1 MAKIALDYFQN
12 IFKTRGP
19 TEIQRVTDHIP
30 RVVTVDMNNTL
41 SQEYTAEEV
50 EIAIKQMA
58 PLTAPRPDGL
68 PPLFYHTFWSFIG
81 GDVTSAVLSSL
92 NSSKILQPINHTYIT
107 LIPKVKSPE
116 KITEFHPISLCNVVY
131 KIISKVIANRLKI
144 IMPHVIFDIQSAFVP
159 GRLITDNILV
169 AFETLHHM
177 KHHMHGRK
185 GSMALKLDMSKAYD
199 RVEWQFLLAVMH
211 QMGFHQRVINLIAE
225 CLQTVSYSILINGEP
240 QGFFRPSRGLRQGD
254 PLSPYLFLLCTEG
267 LHGLL
272 KSAALSGAIHGV
284 SISRTIP
291 KLSHI
296 FFADDSLLFCRANV
310 HECQRVLDIL
320 QTYEVAS
327 GQMLNKDKTTLFFS
341 KSTLQID

>member
-1 MAKIALDYFQN
+1 VSKLIKWLRLLGI
-12 IFKTRGP
+12 IFKTARP
-19 TEIQRVTDHIP
+19 IEIQRVTNHIP

-50 EIAIKQMA
+50 ETAIKQMA
-58 PLTAPRPDGL
+58 PLTAPGLDGL

-92 NSSKILQPINHTYIT
+92 NSGKILQSINHTYIT

-116 KITEFHPISLCNVVY
+116 NITEFRPISLCNVVY
-131 KIISKVIANRLKI
+131 KIISKVIANRLKL
-144 IMPHVIFDIQSAFVP
+144 IMPHVISDTQSSFVP
-159 GRLITDNILV
+159 GRLITNNTLV
-169 AFETLHHM
+169 TFETLHHM

-199 RVEWQFLLAVMH
+199 RVEWQFLLAIMH
-211 QMGFHQRVINLIAE
+211 QMRFHQRVINLIAE

-240 QGFFRPSRGLRQGD
+240 QGFFRPFRGLRQGD

-284 SISRTIP
+284 SISRTNP

-310 HECQRVLDIL
+310 HECQRVLDMLHI
-320 QTYEVAS
+320 YEVAL
-327 GQMLNKDKTTLFFS
+327 G
-341 KSTLQID
+341 